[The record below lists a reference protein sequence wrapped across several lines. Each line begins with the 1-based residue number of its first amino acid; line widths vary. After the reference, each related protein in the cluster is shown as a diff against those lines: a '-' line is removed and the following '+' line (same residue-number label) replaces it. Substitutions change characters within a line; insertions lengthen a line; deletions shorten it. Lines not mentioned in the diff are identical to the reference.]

1 MIEKSVDGTDIY
13 LTIDPIIQKEIEVI
27 ARYYQYSFIADSVAV
42 TVLDPR
48 TGKVKALVNAPDFD
62 PNRIGDEYKL
72 VPLGADEQ
80 RLAENLTFIDIPLYY
95 LSGDK
100 MVQAIVKERN
110 LPSVK
115 KYYFEN
121 YL

>member
-1 MIEKSVDGTDIY
+1 VIEKSVDGTDIY